1 MEETYCQS
9 CGMPMGEGNELYGS
23 EADGSKNGDYCK
35 YCYDQGAFTTDCTM
49 EGMIEQCVPLMASSN
64 PDMSEEDARN
74 MMLQFFPSLKRWK
87 QN

>member
-23 EADGSKNGDYCK
+23 EADGSKNEDYCK

-49 EGMIEQCVPLMASSN
+49 EGMIEQCVPLMVSSN